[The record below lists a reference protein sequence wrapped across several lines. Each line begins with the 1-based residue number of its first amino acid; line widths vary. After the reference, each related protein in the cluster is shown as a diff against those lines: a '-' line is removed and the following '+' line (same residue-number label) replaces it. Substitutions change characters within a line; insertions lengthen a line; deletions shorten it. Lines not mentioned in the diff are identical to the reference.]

1 MTHCFLLLL
10 RLVRHLVDLGTNG
23 GLIAKIMA
31 TKRSNGI
38 RVRNDVS
45 LLIKIVNERA
55 SSGNVQSGDVLL
67 ADLVQIH
74 DQGTERVSVSR
85 DDQTL
90 SLQHTRED
98 LLLPIGKESLSG
110 RLQGLG
116 RGQLVLR
123 NVSIATIVSRVVLRI
138 RRHGWGR
145 NIIATSPDHD
155 LDQD

>member
-1 MTHCFLLLL
+1 MTDCFLLLL

-23 GLIAKIMA
+23 SLIAKIMA

-55 SSGNVQSGDVLL
+55 SSRNVQSGDVLL

-74 DQGTERVSVSR
+74 DQGTKRVSVSR

-90 SLQHTRED
+90 SLHHTRED
-98 LLLPIGKESLSG
+98 LLLPIGKEALSG

-116 RGQLVLR
+116 SGQLILR
-123 NVSIATIVSRVVLRI
+123 NVSIATIISRVVFRI
-138 RRHGWGR
+138 SRHGWGR
-145 NIIATSPDHD
+145 NIIASSPDHN
-155 LDQD
+155 L